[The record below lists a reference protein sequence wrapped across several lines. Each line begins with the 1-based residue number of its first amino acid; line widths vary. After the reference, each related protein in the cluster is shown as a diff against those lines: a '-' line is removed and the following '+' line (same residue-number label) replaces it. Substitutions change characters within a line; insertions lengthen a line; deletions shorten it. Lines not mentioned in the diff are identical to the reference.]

1 MLRAAVFVALLLASA
16 AAHADAFSGFAPTSS
31 GLRAIG
37 SYNALDNG
45 LAGDCTTNDGPKLQ
59 TLLNTASAASSGGS
73 RVRVVFPVPPGG
85 CYAIDSVVSVP
96 SNVDLEPLG
105 GVLLQSQAPG
115 NGAFF
120 SLSGVNNVRFG
131 AFQLDSR
138 NSVNLSISQ
147 PISVNNSFD
156 VWFERTKLVNPTGS
170 FLIQNSY
177 RVHVLS
183 ADVQNSLYHGV
194 YFNNVY
200 ESEVLNGYFQNEV
213 GFGVILTGISY
224 KNLIQGNR
232 TTHNGIELVGI
243 TAGGYQNRVIGNHAE
258 GTGDN
263 CISITGHENLVLG
276 NEAIGCAGN
285 GINLYGDRNV
295 AIGNYAKNNA
305 QGHAG
310 NASWRA
316 GIAVAQGFGGVGQ
329 YNVVSGNVT
338 DDDQGSPTQQYGI
351 WIAPAAYTAWGSGQS
366 VASGG
371 YYTNALK
378 LYQAGSS
385 GTTGATA
392 PTCTSGTCS
401 DGTITWTYIASFAA
415 GDTLNS
421 KNEISGNNYRNSAIS
436 STADQSTSTGNEFV
450 GGFAPLAIP
459 SALQVSSVS
468 NAGGVSGL
476 TINTGGSYNN
486 GVAPTLSIAAPPAGG
501 TQATAVVATMKILGF
516 GSIST
521 GGAGCSVNDILTMV
535 GGTATGNTDQ
545 IKVLTVDGSGAVLT
559 FTGQRFGDY
568 SVTPPA
574 GATQYTGGTCT
585 VEPTFTGTVWQLST
599 TNVTN
604 AGSGYLTIPAV
615 TASSGNSTATL
626 TAALSSS
633 LTVNAGN
640 GKVLMNGT
648 GTSLGTAG
656 TGGAPVLSL
665 GAMIDNSGV
674 RQSLGATYTVPANTS
689 LVRFI
694 QGTTVSSS
702 TVTLPTALADG
713 QPIQFV
719 NYAGAVTALTFSPS
733 VNGWTNGSTL
743 AANTGLRIRWDATSS
758 AWFREQ

>member
-1 MLRAAVFVALLLASA
+1 MRRLGFVLALLTLSGAAWADPLVTLADQSSVLGYMPAGSLATTSTGSTTPRTLSA
-16 AAHADAFSGFAPTSS
+16 RGADVV
-31 GLRAIG
+31 
-37 SYNALDNG
+37 NVLDNG
-45 LAGDCTTNDGPKLQ
+45 LVGDCATNDGPKLA
-59 TLLNTASAASSGGS
+59 TLLTKASAASTGGA
-73 RVRVVFPVPPGG
+73 RVRVLFPIPPGG

-96 SNVDLEPLG
+96 SNVDLEPQG
-105 GVLLQSQAPG
+105 AVLLQSQSPG

-131 AFQLDSR
+131 GFMLDSR
-138 NSVNLSISQ
+138 NQVNLSISQ
-147 PISVNNSFD
+147 PFTVNNSYDIWFD
-156 VWFERTKLVNPTGS
+156 RTKLVNPTGS
-170 FLIQNSY
+170 FVIQNSY

-183 ADVQNSLYHGV
+183 VDVQNSLYHGV
-194 YFNNVY
+194 YFQNVY
-200 ESEVLNGYFQNEV
+200 ESEVLNGYFQNEAD
-213 GFGVILTGISY
+213 FGIILTGVSY

-232 TTHNGIELVGI
+232 TTHNAIELIGI
-243 TAGGYQNRVIGNHAE
+243 TKDGYQNRVIGNHAE

-316 GIAVAQGFGGVGQ
+316 GIAVAQGFGGMGQ

-338 DDDQGSPTQQYGI
+338 DDDQGSPTQAYGI

-366 VASGG
+366 VSNGG

-401 DGTITWTYIASFAA
+401 DGNITWTFIAAFAA
-415 GDTLNS
+415 GDSLNS
-421 KNEISGNNYRNSAIS
+421 KNEISGNNYRNSGTA
-436 STADQSTSTGNEFV
+436 STADQSTSTSNEFV
-450 GGFAPLAIP
+450 GGFSPLAIP

-501 TQATAVVATMKILGF
+501 TQATAHVATMKILGF
-516 GSIST
+516 GSIAT
-521 GGAGCSVNDILTMV
+521 GGAGCSANDILTMV
-535 GGTATGNTDQ
+535 GGSPVTTADQ
-545 IKVLTVDGSGAVLT
+545 IKVLTVDGVTGAVLT

-568 SVTPPA
+568 TTTPPA

-585 VEPTFTGTVWQLST
+585 QEPTFTGTVWQLST
-599 TNVTN
+599 TAVDN

-633 LTVNAGN
+633 LTVNAGS
-640 GKVLMNGT
+640 GSVTMNG
-648 GTSLGTAG
+648 SGTAL
-656 TGGAPVLSL
+656 GGNVTMGSASNTVLN
-665 GAMIDNSGV
+665 GAISTVSALNTNHACNSG
-674 RQSLGATYTVPANTS
+674 LKGAQA
-689 LVRFI
+689 
-694 QGTTVSSS
+694 
-702 TVTLPTALADG
+702 
-713 QPIQFV
+713 
-719 NYAGAVTALTFSPS
+719 AVT
-733 VNGWTNGSTL
+733 
-743 AANTGLRIRWDATSS
+743 DATSPTFLGALTGGGSVFTPVVCNGS
-758 AWFREQ
+758 AWVSY